1 MITMIVCGVI
11 GIPMAMFGAALI
23 FNPFHWA
30 DGALFL
36 VIGYSISAVIPA
48 KIAKGKGRSF
58 GKWWLYGVLIFPVA
72 VVHSIVIKE
81 NDVHRLFS
89 GNYKKCPYCAEV
101 IKKEALV
108 CRYCGRDL
116 PKSEPGATI
125 DYSNGIAEMN
135 KENKERFNDK

>member
-1 MITMIVCGVI
+1 MITMIACGVI
-11 GIPMAMFGAALI
+11 GIPMAMLGAALI

-30 DGALFL
+30 DGVLLL

-81 NDVHRLFS
+81 NDVHRLLS
-89 GNYKKCPYCAEV
+89 GNQKKCPYCAEV

-116 PKSEPGATI
+116 PKSEPGAII

-135 KENKERFNDK
+135 KENKDRFNDK